1 MPKNGV
7 ITLAHPTKKNAKS
20 SKTSKGKIAG
30 LVVVSFF
37 SLILFVAAGG
47 LLYINGMLNKLQP
60 GNFSGNESLTESE
73 IFAGESRQ
81 NVSDSISDIHD
92 TKSDYHNAQSTEMLH
107 QSGVENILLIGSD
120 RRNTNIYGNSDSMM
134 IATINHDTGKL
145 HLTSLMR
152 AMYVNIPKSSGST
165 WSMLNAAYA
174 WGGPEL
180 LVKTV
185 EQNFRVDIDHYIVV
199 DFTSF
204 TSVVDAVGGGE
215 ITLQKDEL
223 RWMAYYDE
231 KGRTFSAGTQK
242 LDGAGALAYS
252 RIRYAGDDFVRTGRQ
267 RTVMEAILK
276 KAKTLSAPQLLSLA
290 NTVIPM
296 VSTDM
301 SKTQSLSYVS
311 QAGTLL
317 SYPMDQLMLPVENE
331 GGGKYQ
337 NIMFVGGMEM
347 YKVNF
352 TVNIKHLHAFI
363 LS

>member
-1 MPKNGV
+1 M
-7 ITLAHPTKKNAKS
+7 AQSTKKTPKS
-20 SKTSKGKIAG
+20 GKPSKRKIAG

-47 LLYINGMLNKLQP
+47 LLYINGMLNRIQP
-60 GNFSGNESLTESE
+60 GNFSGNDSLTESE
-73 IFAGESRQ
+73 IFADESRH
-81 NVSDSISDIHD
+81 NVSDSVSAIHE
-92 TKSDYHNAQSTEMLH
+92 TQSDYDTAQSTDILH
-107 QSGVENILLIGSD
+107 RSGVENILLIGSD
-120 RRNTNIYGNSDSMM
+120 RRNKNIYGNSDSMM

-152 AMYVNIPKSSGST
+152 AMYVKIPRASGST

-174 WGGPEL
+174 WGGPDL

-185 EQNFRVDIDHYIVV
+185 EQNFRVEIDHYVVV
-199 DFTSF
+199 DFSSF
-204 TSVVDAVGGGE
+204 TSVVDAVGGVE
-215 ITLQKDEL
+215 LTLQKDEL

-276 KAKTLSAPQLLSLA
+276 KAKTLNATQLLNLA

-301 SKTQSLSYVS
+301 SKSEILSYVS

-317 SYPMDQLMLPVENE
+317 NYPLDQLMLPVENE

-337 NIMFVGGMEM
+337 NIMFVNGMEM

-352 TVNIKHLHAFI
+352 TVNIQHLHAFI